1 MPTIIQGL
9 KKIKHL
15 SRKIETTNARIE
27 RWCSYISDEEPLYT
41 NIEALIQ
48 SVNDMQTEICKI
60 RHAIHLVN
68 ANKVV
73 TFENKETTLD
83 ELLLEATVTISSKLA
98 TLSLLRRK
106 EKNNFRQVQNDT
118 KVILQY
124 DPAKRDKL
132 VDQLT
137 ERQANIHDF
146 IDTMN
151 IQLELYIQLKL

>member
-1 MPTIIQGL
+1 MLTIIQGL
-9 KKIKHL
+9 KTIKHL
-15 SRKIETTNARIE
+15 SRKIETTNARIA

-83 ELLLEATVTISSKLA
+83 ELLLEATVTIPSKLA

-151 IQLELYIQLKL
+151 IQLEL

>member
-9 KKIKHL
+9 KTIKHL
-15 SRKIETTNARIE
+15 SRKIETTNARIG
-27 RWCSYISDEEPLYT
+27 RWCSFTSDEEPLYT

-48 SVNDMQTEICKI
+48 SVSDMQTEICKT

-83 ELLLEATVTISSKLA
+83 ELLLEATITIPSKLA
-98 TLSLLRRK
+98 TLALLRRK

-124 DPAKRDKL
+124 DPSKRDKL
-132 VDQLT
+132 IDQLT

-151 IQLELYIQLKL
+151 IQLEL

>member
-1 MPTIIQGL
+1 MLTIIQGL

-83 ELLLEATVTISSKLA
+83 ELLLEATVTIPSKLA

-151 IQLELYIQLKL
+151 IQLEL

>member
-9 KKIKHL
+9 KIIKHL
-15 SRKIETTNARIE
+15 SRKIETTNARIA
-27 RWCSYISDEEPLYT
+27 RWCSYTSDEEPLYT
-41 NIEALIQ
+41 NIEAMIQ

-83 ELLLEATVTISSKLA
+83 ELLLEATVTIPSKLA
-98 TLSLLRRK
+98 TLALLRRK
-106 EKNNFRQVQNDT
+106 EKNNFRQVQSDI

-124 DPAKRDKL
+124 APAKRDQL

-151 IQLELYIQLKL
+151 IQLEL

>member
-1 MPTIIQGL
+1 MFTIIQGL

-83 ELLLEATVTISSKLA
+83 ELLLEATVTIPSKLA

-151 IQLELYIQLKL
+151 IQLEL

>member
-9 KKIKHL
+9 KTIKHL
-15 SRKIETTNARIE
+15 SRKIETTNTRIG
-27 RWCSYISDEEPLYT
+27 RWCSFTSDEDPLYT
-41 NIEALIQ
+41 NIDALVQ
-48 SVNDMQTEICKI
+48 SVSDMQTEICKI

-73 TFENKETTLD
+73 IFENKETTLD
-83 ELLLEATVTISSKLA
+83 ELLLEATVTIPSKLA
-98 TLSLLRRK
+98 TLALLRRK

-146 IDTMN
+146 IDTLN
-151 IQLELYIQLKL
+151 IQLEL

>member
-1 MPTIIQGL
+1 MFTIIQGL
-9 KKIKHL
+9 KTIKHL
-15 SRKIETTNARIE
+15 SRKIETTNARIA

-83 ELLLEATVTISSKLA
+83 ELLLEATVTIPSKLA

-151 IQLELYIQLKL
+151 IQLEL

>member
-9 KKIKHL
+9 KTIKHL
-15 SRKIETTNARIE
+15 SRKIETTNARIA
-27 RWCSYISDEEPLYT
+27 RWCSYTSDEEPLYT
-41 NIEALIQ
+41 NIDALIQ
-48 SVNDMQTEICKI
+48 SVSDMQTEICKI

-73 TFENKETTLD
+73 TFENKKTTLD
-83 ELLLEATVTISSKLA
+83 ELLLEATVTIPGKLA
-98 TLSLLRRK
+98 TLALLRRK

-146 IDTMN
+146 IDTLN
-151 IQLELYIQLKL
+151 IQLEL

>member
-83 ELLLEATVTISSKLA
+83 ELLLEATVTIPSKLA

-151 IQLELYIQLKL
+151 IQLEL

>member
-9 KKIKHL
+9 KTIKHL
-15 SRKIETTNARIE
+15 SRKIETTNARIA
-27 RWCSYISDEEPLYT
+27 RWCSHTSDEEPLYT
-41 NIEALIQ
+41 NIDALIQ
-48 SVNDMQTEICKI
+48 SVSDMQTEICKI

-83 ELLLEATVTISSKLA
+83 ELLLEATVTIPGKLA
-98 TLSLLRRK
+98 TLALLRRK
-106 EKNNFRQVQNDT
+106 EKNNFRQPQTDI

-146 IDTMN
+146 IDTLN
-151 IQLELYIQLKL
+151 IQLEL

>member
-9 KKIKHL
+9 KTIKHL
-15 SRKIETTNARIE
+15 TRKIETTNERIA
-27 RWCSYISDEEPLYT
+27 RWCSYMSDEEPLYT

-73 TFENKETTLD
+73 VFEDKETTLD
-83 ELLLEATVTISSKLA
+83 ELLLEATVTIPSKLE
-98 TLSLLRRK
+98 TLKLLRRK
-106 EKNNFRQVQNDT
+106 EKNNFRHQQQNDV

-124 DPAKRDKL
+124 DPGKRDKSF
-132 VDQLT
+132 DQLT
-137 ERQANIHDF
+137 ERQANINDF

-151 IQLELYIQLKL
+151 IQLEL

>member
-9 KKIKHL
+9 KIIKHL
-15 SRKIETTNARIE
+15 SRKIETTNARIA
-27 RWCSYISDEEPLYT
+27 RWCSYTSDEEPLYT
-41 NIEALIQ
+41 NIEAMIQ

-83 ELLLEATVTISSKLA
+83 ELLLEATVTIPSKLA
-98 TLSLLRRK
+98 TLALLRRK
-106 EKNNFRQVQNDT
+106 EKNNFRQVQSDI

-124 DPAKRDKL
+124 APAKRDQS

-151 IQLELYIQLKL
+151 IQLEL

>member
-9 KKIKHL
+9 KTIKHL
-15 SRKIETTNARIE
+15 SRKIETTNVRIG
-27 RWCSYISDEEPLYT
+27 RWCSYTSDEEPLYT

-48 SVNDMQTEICKI
+48 SVSDMQTEICRI

-73 TFENKETTLD
+73 IFENKKTTLD
-83 ELLLEATVTISSKLA
+83 ELLLEATVTIPSKLD

-106 EKNNFRQVQNDT
+106 EKNNFRQPQTDI

-132 VDQLT
+132 MDQLT

-146 IDTMN
+146 IDIMN
-151 IQLELYIQLKL
+151 IKLEL